1 MRYYLS
7 GKTMFL
13 IAMLAMGLAVSGC
26 HTIQGVGADIQ
37 DGGRALERAVD

>member
-1 MRYYLS
+1 MLYNLS
-7 GKTMFL
+7 RHTVFL
-13 IAMLAMGLAVSGC
+13 VIMLAAGLAVSGC